1 MLDRSWLE
9 IKLNVS
15 IYRGTPMFIRAP
27 RINRGGY
34 IMSKHF
40 GKTLFGY
47 KPEDVISEIDRI
59 DSDYQQKIDEF
70 KKDIEKG
77 KNEINIAL
85 EKQTQLQNQLNAY
98 VEREKMI
105 TDVMIKAQM
114 NAQNIEEQA
123 RDKARMMLESSEM
136 ELRHKLQELDF
147 VRLKVTRFKDEFREV
162 LDNYRVSL
170 ENVKEIPDDISFTP
184 TLVVNEKNPESIIK

>member
-1 MLDRSWLE
+1 
-9 IKLNVS
+9 
-15 IYRGTPMFIRAP
+15 
-27 RINRGGY
+27 
-34 IMSKHF
+34 MSKQF

-47 KPEDVISEIDRI
+47 KPEDVRNVIDRI

-70 KKDIEKG
+70 KKDIEKA

-85 EKQTQLQNQLNAY
+85 EKQAQLQNQINGY

-105 TDVMIKAQM
+105 TDVMIKAQI

-123 RDKARMMLESSEM
+123 REKARMMLENSEQ

-170 ENVKEIPDDISFTP
+170 ENVKEVPDDISFTP
-184 TLVVNEKNPESIIK
+184 TLVVNEKIPESNVK